1 MKQVMKF
8 LDEYEAKGLGKRHKV
23 CLWIR
28 RFWSNDDHQEELDEL
43 KRRFAAAL
51 DKLSFV
57 SGVEISQHVRA
68 LQHNFS
74 LRMEKVDRMLHKIMK
89 SVTDLP
95 NNGLNKKAASQFM
108 NGLLQNLVDE
118 LDTKQKS
125 QRTYQRGFL
134 TDLDARLQHWR
145 DADET
150 KLTQKQEEWLQRLI
164 DDMNE
169 RRRVAEQSR
178 LDAQERLLQE
188 ITTGHDGSTQALRD
202 AHQRL
207 MDHINDRRMEDD
219 ERLNY
224 VRNDI
229 AQVITAANQAL
240 HERFDAERVHDRN
253 NFNNLRAFTEQL
265 RDDVAQIMARMDN
278 SELRQTDH
286 FGALS
291 ELPILHGDMRNV
303 VEQLRDD
310 VARVTMRME
319 GSEEQQRQAID
330 GLRALLQ
337 QTVLDL
343 ARIQQS
349 GQGREAAQ
357 EQVNVM
363 LANIDQYIRDAGK
376 LAEERKVRP
385 FLH

>member
-1 MKQVMKF
+1 MPDVGTNEDGARVARRTAAKEFQNRVVDRRGDDDILRDMKAAPRPNKNVKVTLKTLKRIIKQVMKF
-8 LDEYEAKGLGKRHKV
+8 LDEYEAKGHGKRHKV

-57 SGVEISQHVRA
+57 SGVEISHHVRA

-74 LRMEKVDRMLHKIMK
+74 LRMEKADRMLHKIMK

-125 QRTYQRGFL
+125 QRTYQHRFL
-134 TDLDARLQHWR
+134 TGLEAQLQQWR

-150 KLTQKQEEWLQRLI
+150 KLSQKQEEWLQRLI

-169 RRRVAEQSR
+169 RRRAAEQSR
-178 LDAQERLLQE
+178 LEAQERLLQE
-188 ITTGHDGSTQALRD
+188 ITTGHDGSTQALQD

-219 ERLNY
+219 ERLDH

-240 HERFDAERVHDRN
+240 ASV
-253 NFNNLRAFTEQL
+253 QC
-265 RDDVAQIMARMDN
+265 
-278 SELRQTDH
+278 
-286 FGALS
+286 
-291 ELPILHGDMRNV
+291 
-303 VEQLRDD
+303 
-310 VARVTMRME
+310 
-319 GSEEQQRQAID
+319 
-330 GLRALLQ
+330 
-337 QTVLDL
+337 
-343 ARIQQS
+343 
-349 GQGREAAQ
+349 
-357 EQVNVM
+357 
-363 LANIDQYIRDAGK
+363 
-376 LAEERKVRP
+376 VR
-385 FLH
+385 L